1 MEFWKKKHHKD
12 LVQFLDGIPKLV
24 CSKSTRCYPKSV
36 RKQLEE
42 KRKVDS
48 GAY

>member
-1 MEFWKKKHHKD
+1 MEKSKNKHHKD

-24 CSKSTRCYPKSV
+24 CSKSTKCYPKTI